1 MNVRY
6 RLARRGAIYLIYNF
20 EFESEIKPKY
30 CLLMEDLT
38 PITDTLIIVLTTSN
52 MEDEYQD
59 TTIKAEIKDRGVTL
73 IDLYNKKEIPTEI
86 LLNEKKSKHLCNLTD
101 EKLAEVNEKLKKLK
115 ISNDIWIRMQPNTE

>member
-20 EFESEIKPKY
+20 EFESEITPKY

-52 MEDEYQD
+52 MEYEYED
-59 TTIKAEIKDRGVTL
+59 TTIIAEIKNKGTTL
-73 IDLYNKKEIPTEI
+73 INLYNKFEIPIEI
-86 LLNEKKSKHLCNLTD
+86 LLNEQKSKHLCNLTE
-101 EKLAEVNEKLKKLK
+101 EKMAEVNEKLKKLK
-115 ISNDIWIRMQPNTE
+115 ISNDIWLRMQPNTE